1 MKIGS
6 TEDGGRMPVEKN
18 PPVAVKTEP
27 GEDWTKDLGKVWRE
41 EWQQDRKS
49 ESNCCND
56 GFSRKS
62 DVKE

>member
-27 GEDWTKDLGKVWRE
+27 GEDWTKDLGWKGLERRVATGSQKRV
-41 EWQQDRKS
+41 QLLQ
-49 ESNCCND
+49 
-56 GFSRKS
+56 
-62 DVKE
+62 